1 MQLTPSFHALLQL
14 FRYVFTAPSFRL
26 FVLILTGWALS
37 CRHRFITECIFTA
50 GQVGIGHW
58 SCFHRFFS
66 HYAWSLDT
74 LCHTLARLIIA
85 RFAPTGV
92 ILLSADDTLCRKR
105 GLGLFGAGM
114 HHDPLMSSKALKVF
128 SWGHDWVVLAVV
140 LRLPWWAPTKVFA
153 LPLAFRLYVNR
164 QGLAKG
170 KKKARP
176 PRRQRRGSAQQAAAA
191 KKKKWRRPADP
202 NHRTRPELLV
212 ELLHLVAGWFPDR
225 QFVVCADTLYAGQ
238 SVLRH
243 LPANVDLISQVHPQG
258 VLYAPPPP
266 PTGQRGARRKKGERL
281 PGLQAWADDGSSP
294 WQHLVFDQYG
304 LHATLQV
311 KVQQALYYRAG
322 QDRLLTIILTRDTK
336 GKRPDHRFY
345 CTRLDWGVREILS
358 AYASRWALEVT
369 FEGAKQVLGL
379 EDPANRLPK
388 AVRRTAPMALVLYSL
403 VVLWFDQAG
412 HAWVQ
417 FPVRPWYRRKREP
430 SFQDMV
436 TTLRR
441 QSWREQLARVVP
453 LNGPHR
459 KWLADLVEWAAR
471 VG

>member
-1 MQLTPSFHALLQL
+1 MQLTPSFRILLQR
-14 FRYVFTAPSFRL
+14 FRPVFTAPSFCL

-58 SCFHRFFS
+58 SRYHRFFS
-66 HYAWSLDT
+66 HYAWSLDD
-74 LCHTLARLIIA
+74 LCQVLARVLIE
-85 RFAPTGV
+85 RFAADGP
-92 ILLSADDTLCRKR
+92 ILLAADDTLCRKR

-114 HHDPLMSSKALKVF
+114 HHDPLFSSKALKIV
-128 SWGHDWVVLAVV
+128 SWGHDWVVVALL
-140 LRLPWWAPTKVFA
+140 LRLPRWAPTKVFA
-153 LPLAFRLYVNR
+153 LPLLFRLYVNR

-170 KKKARP
+170 KKGKKTTSATGSRAARKK
-176 PRRQRRGSAQQAAAA
+176 RQ
-191 KKKKWRRPADP
+191 KWRRPADP

-212 ELLHLVAGWFPDR
+212 ELLQLLAGWFPQR
-225 QFVVCADTLYAGQ
+225 QFVVCADSAYAGR

-243 LPANVDLISQVHPQG
+243 LPANVDLISQVHPHG

-266 PTGQRGARRKKGERL
+266 PTGKRGARRKKGERL
-281 PGLQAWADDGSSP
+281 PGLQAWADDAASP
-294 WQHLVFDQYG
+294 WQELVFDQYG
-304 LHATLQV
+304 LHTTLQV
-311 KVQQALYYRAG
+311 KVQQALYYTAG
-322 QDRLLTIILTRDTK
+322 KDRLLTIILTHDGK

-345 CTRLDWGVREILS
+345 CTRLDWSVREVLS

-388 AVRRTAPMALVLYSL
+388 AVRRTAPVALVLYSL
-403 VVLWFDQAG
+403 IVLWFDTAG
-412 HAWVQ
+412 HAWVR
-417 FPVRPWYRRKREP
+417 FPHRPWYRRKREP

-441 QSWREQLARVVP
+441 KSWQEKLAEVVSP
-453 LNGPHR
+453 SGLVK
-459 KWLADLVEWAAR
+459 KWLAAVAEWAAR

>member
-1 MQLTPSFHALLQL
+1 MELTPSFRVLLQH
-14 FRYVFTAPSFRL
+14 FRPVFTAPSFRL
-26 FVLILTGWALS
+26 FLLIVTGWALS
-37 CRHRFITECIFTA
+37 SRHRFITECIFTA

-58 SCFHRFFS
+58 SCYHRFFS
-66 HYAWSLDT
+66 HYAWSLDN
-74 LCHTLARLIIA
+74 LCHVLARLLIQQ
-85 RFAPTGV
+85 FAADGT
-92 ILLSADDTLCRKR
+92 ILLAADDTLCRKR

-114 HHDPLMSSKALKVF
+114 HHDPLFSSKALKVF
-128 SWGHDWVVLAVV
+128 SWGHDWVVVALLV
-140 LRLPWWAPTKVFA
+140 RLPRWAPTKVFA
-153 LPLAFRLYVNR
+153 LPLVFRLYVNR

-170 KKKARP
+170 KKGKRT
-176 PRRQRRGSAQQAAAA
+176 RSTQTGAAAQ
-191 KKKKWRRPADP
+191 KQKKKWRRPTDP

-212 ELLHLVAGWFPDR
+212 ELLQLVAGWFPER
-225 QFVVCADTLYAGQ
+225 QFVVCADSGYAGK
-238 SVLRH
+238 SVLRR

-266 PTGQRGARRKKGERL
+266 PTGKRGARRKKGERL
-281 PGLQAWADDGSSP
+281 PGLQAWADDPASA
-294 WQHLVFDQYG
+294 WQELVFDQYG

-311 KVQQALYYRAG
+311 KVQQALYYTAG
-322 QDRLLTIILTRDTK
+322 KDRLLTVILTHDTT

-345 CTRLDWGVREILS
+345 CTRLDWSAREVLS

-403 VVLWFDQAG
+403 VVLWFDMVG
-412 HAWVQ
+412 HTEVR
-417 FPVRPWYRRKREP
+417 FPHRPWYRRKCEP

-441 QSWREQLARVVP
+441 KSWEEKLAEVVAP
-453 LNGPHR
+453 TGPHE
-459 KWLADLVEWAAR
+459 KWLTAVVEWAAR